1 MTERARSIDTQLIHA
16 GEIRP
21 GIEGAVALPIFQS
34 ANFESVEGEEYHD
47 IKYMR
52 LSNSPNHQVLAAKL
66 AALESAEAAVVTT
79 SGMAAITTI
88 FHSLLSAGDHVI
100 FQDCLYGGTYD
111 YARREFG
118 RHGLSC
124 DFVDGARPDTWADA
138 LRPETRMIYVEAITN
153 PLVQVADLEAVVA
166 FSRAHELI
174 SVIDN
179 TFASPVNFRP
189 AEIGFDLSLH
199 SGTKYLNGHS
209 DIVCGAV
216 IGQAD
221 LVARVKKMMSFLGG
235 SLDAHACFL
244 LHRGLKTLAVRVRQQ
259 SESAL
264 TLARTLEADPEVDR
278 VNYPG
283 LASNSGHERAARLF
297 DGFGGMLSF
306 ELAGGSAVAKRFQ
319 EAVTIPIVAP
329 SLGGVETLI
338 TLPAATSHA
347 GLTAEERLEV
357 GVADGLIRISVGIE
371 GTEDLV
377 ADFGA
382 ALDALRP

>member
-1 MTERARSIDTQLIHA
+1 MNDREPTIDTKLIHA

-21 GIEGAVALPIFQS
+21 GIEGAVVLPIFQS
-34 ANFESVEGEEYHD
+34 VNFESMEGEEYHD

-52 LSNSPNHQVLAAKL
+52 LSNSPNHTVLGAKL
-66 AALESAEAAVVTT
+66 AALESAEAAVVSS
-79 SGMAAITTI
+79 SGMASITTI

-111 YARREFG
+111 YAQREFG

-124 DFVDGARPDTWADA
+124 DFVNGDDPGGWARS
-138 LRPETRMIYVEAITN
+138 LRPETKMIYFETITN

-166 FSRAHELI
+166 FAREHGLI

-179 TFASPVNFRP
+179 TFASPINFRP

-209 DIVCGAV
+209 DIVCGVV
-216 IGQAD
+216 IGRRD
-221 LVARVKKMMSFLGG
+221 LVAKVKKMMNYLGG

-259 SESAL
+259 NVSAL
-264 TLARTLEADPEVDR
+264 ALAGVLEEHPAVIR

-283 LASNSGHERAARLF
+283 LASNSGHERARRLF

-306 ELAGGSAVAKRFQ
+306 ELADGARAAGRLESELR
-319 EAVTIPIVAP
+319 IPVIAP
-329 SLGGVETLI
+329 SLGGVESLVTR
-338 TLPAATSHA
+338 PAATSHA
-347 GLTAEERLEV
+347 GLTPQERSAV
-357 GVADGLIRISVGIE
+357 GVSDGLIRLSVGIE
-371 GTEDLV
+371 GTDDLV
-377 ADFGA
+377 DDFRR
-382 ALDALRP
+382 ALSRI

>member
-1 MTERARSIDTQLIHA
+1 MTKRKRSIDTQLIHS

-34 ANFESVEGEEYHD
+34 GNFESVEGEEYHD

-52 LSNSPNHQVLAAKL
+52 LSNSPNHTVLGAKL
-66 AALESAEAAVVTT
+66 AALESAEAAQVAT

-118 RHGLSC
+118 RHGLTC
-124 DFVDGARPDTWADA
+124 DFVAGDRPDTWAEA

-153 PLVQVADLEAVVA
+153 PLVQVADLEAVVEFA
-166 FSRAHELI
+166 RKHELI

-221 LVARVKKMMSFLGG
+221 LVARVKKMMSYLGG

-259 SESAL
+259 NESAL
-264 TLARTLEADPEVDR
+264 ALARTLEEHPAVAR

-283 LASNSGHERAARLF
+283 LPSNSGHERATKLF

-306 ELAGGSAVAKRFQ
+306 ELAGGAEVAKRFQ
-319 EAVTIPIVAP
+319 EAVTVPIVAP

-338 TLPAATSHA
+338 TLPATTSHA
-347 GLTAEERLEV
+347 GLTPAERLEV
-357 GVADGLIRISVGIE
+357 GVADGLIRVSVGIE
-371 GTEDLV
+371 GTEDLIE
-377 ADFGA
+377 DFGRALA
-382 ALDALRP
+382 AL

>member
-1 MTERARSIDTQLIHA
+1 MTKQEGSIDTRLIHA

-52 LSNSPNHQVLAAKL
+52 LSNSPNHQVLGAKL
-66 AALESAEAAVVTT
+66 AALENADAAVVTT

-111 YARREFG
+111 YARREFA
-118 RHGLSC
+118 RHGLTC
-124 DFVDGARPDTWADA
+124 DFVAGDRPDTWTEK
-138 LRPETRMIYVEAITN
+138 LRRETRMIYVEAITN

-166 FSRAHELI
+166 FARAHELI

-221 LVARVKKMMSFLGG
+221 VVARVKKMMNYLGC

-259 SESAL
+259 NESAL
-264 TLARTLEADPEVDR
+264 ALARVLEAHPAVSR

-283 LASNSGHERAARLF
+283 LASNSGHERAATLF
-297 DGFGGMLSF
+297 NGFGGMLSF
-306 ELAGGSAVAKRFQ
+306 EVAGGAEAAKRLG
-319 EAVTIPIVAP
+319 EEVTIPIVAP

-347 GLTAEERLEV
+347 GLTPEERREV
-357 GVADGLIRISVGIE
+357 GVADGLIRVSVGIE

-377 ADFGA
+377 ADFEK
-382 ALDALRP
+382 ALATL

>member
-1 MTERARSIDTQLIHA
+1 MMNRRRSIDTQLVHA

-34 ANFESVEGEEYHD
+34 ANFESVEGEAYHD

-52 LSNSPNHQVLAAKL
+52 LSNSPNHRVLGDKL
-66 AALESAEAAVVTT
+66 AALEGAEAGLVAA

-88 FHSLLSAGDHVI
+88 FHSLLATGDHAI

-111 YARREFG
+111 YARREFS

-124 DFVDGARPDTWADA
+124 DFVAGDRPDTWTDV
-138 LRPETRMIYVEAITN
+138 LRPETRLIYVEAITN

-166 FSRAHELI
+166 FAREHGLV

-189 AEIGFDLSLH
+189 TEIGFDISVH

-216 IGQAD
+216 IGRVD
-221 LVARVKKMMSFLGG
+221 LIGRVKKMLDLLGG

-244 LHRGLKTLAVRVRQQ
+244 LHRGLKTLGVRVRQQ
-259 SESAL
+259 NGSAL
-264 TLARTLEADPEVDR
+264 ALARTLEAHSAVAR

-283 LASNSGHERAARLF
+283 LPSNSGHRIATRLF
-297 DGFGGMLSF
+297 DGYGGMLSF
-306 ELAGGSAVAKRFQ
+306 ELTGGAEAARRFE
-319 EAVTIPIVAP
+319 EAVTLPIVAP
-329 SLGGVETLI
+329 SLGGVETLL
-338 TLPAATSHA
+338 TRPAVTSHA
-347 GLTAEERLEV
+347 GLKPEERKEA
-357 GVADGLIRISVGIE
+357 GVSDGLIRVSVGIE
-371 GTEDLV
+371 GTDDLV
-377 ADFGA
+377 TDFEA
-382 ALDALRP
+382 ALASV

>member
-1 MTERARSIDTQLIHA
+1 MTKRDSSIDTQLIHA

-52 LSNSPNHQVLAAKL
+52 LSNSPNHQVLGAKL
-66 AALESAEAAVVTT
+66 AALENAEAALVTT

-118 RHGLSC
+118 RHGLTC
-124 DFVDGARPDTWADA
+124 DFVGGECPDTWADA
-138 LRPETRMIYVEAITN
+138 TRPETRMIYVETITN
-153 PLVQVADLEAVVA
+153 PLVQVADLEAVVTFA
-166 FSRAHELI
+166 RKHELI

-259 SESAL
+259 NESAL
-264 TLARTLEADPEVDR
+264 ALARTLEAHPAVAR

-283 LASNSGHERAARLF
+283 LASNSGHERAGRLF
-297 DGFGGMLSF
+297 DGFGGMMSF
-306 ELAGGSAVAKRFQ
+306 ELAGGAEAAKRF
-319 EAVTIPIVAP
+319 ETAVTIPIVAP
-329 SLGGVETLI
+329 SLGGVETLL

-347 GLTAEERLEV
+347 GLTTEERREV
-357 GVADGLIRISVGIE
+357 GVADGLIRVSVGIE

-377 ADFGA
+377 ADFEA
-382 ALDALRP
+382 ALAAL

>member
-1 MTERARSIDTQLIHA
+1 MGVRRRSLDTRLIHA

-21 GIEGAVALPIFQS
+21 GIEGAVELPIFQS
-34 ANFESVEGEEYHD
+34 ANFESVEGEAYHD

-52 LSNSPNHQVLAAKL
+52 LGNSPNHAVLGAKL
-66 AALESAEAAVVTT
+66 AALEGAEAALVAA
-79 SGMAAITTI
+79 SGMAAITSV
-88 FHSLLSAGDHVI
+88 FHSLLSVGDHVI

-111 YARREFG
+111 YARREFA

-124 DFVDGARPDTWADA
+124 DFVDGERPGSWGEA
-138 LRPETRMIYVEAITN
+138 LRPETRLIYVETITN
-153 PLVQVADLEAVVA
+153 PLVQVADLESVVA
-166 FSRAHELI
+166 FAREHGLI

-189 AEIGFDLSLH
+189 TELGFDLSLH

-216 IGQAD
+216 IGRAG
-221 LVARVKKMMSFLGG
+221 LVARVKRMMNYLGG

-259 SESAL
+259 NESAL
-264 TLARTLEADPEVDR
+264 TLARALEAHPAVAR

-283 LASNSGHERAARLF
+283 LPSNPGHERAARLF

-306 ELAGGSAVAKRFQ
+306 ELDGGAEAAKKFLDAVEIA
-319 EAVTIPIVAP
+319 IVAP
-329 SLGGVETLI
+329 SLGGVETLV
-338 TLPAATSHA
+338 TMPAATSHA
-347 GLTAEERLEV
+347 GLTADERRQV
-357 GVADGLIRISVGIE
+357 GVADGLIRVSTGVE
-371 GTEDLV
+371 GAADLV
-377 ADFGA
+377 ADFEA
-382 ALDALRP
+382 ALAAL

>member
-1 MTERARSIDTQLIHA
+1 MPERPRSIDTRLIHS

-34 ANFESVEGEEYHD
+34 ANFESVEGEDYHD

-52 LSNSPNHQVLAAKL
+52 LSNSPNHMVLGRKL
-66 AALESAEAAVVTT
+66 AALEGAEAAVVAT

-111 YARREFG
+111 YARREFR

-124 DFVDGARPDTWADA
+124 DFVDGERPDAWAEA
-138 LRPETRMIYVEAITN
+138 LRPETRMIYVETITN

-166 FSRAHELI
+166 FARKHELI

-189 AEIGFDLSLH
+189 PEVGFDLSLH

-209 DIVCGAV
+209 DIVCGAE
-216 IGQAD
+216 IGKAD
-221 LVARVKKMMSFLGG
+221 LVARVKKMMSYLGG

-259 SESAL
+259 NESAMA
-264 TLARTLEADPEVDR
+264 LARVLEEHPAVSR

-283 LASNSGHERAARLF
+283 LASNSGHERAVRLF

-306 ELAGGSAVAKRFQ
+306 EPAGGAEAARRF
-319 EAVTIPIVAP
+319 EAAVTIPIVAP
-329 SLGGVETLI
+329 SLGGVETLL
-338 TLPAATSHA
+338 TLPATTSHA
-347 GLTAEERLEV
+347 GLTPQERLEV
-357 GVADGLIRISVGIE
+357 GVTDGLIRVSVGIE
-371 GTEDLV
+371 GTDDLV
-377 ADFGA
+377 TEFGA
-382 ALDALRP
+382 ALDAL

>member
-1 MTERARSIDTQLIHA
+1 MTDQRFSIDTQLIHA

-34 ANFESVEGEEYHD
+34 ANFESVEGEDYHD

-52 LSNSPNHQVLAAKL
+52 LSNSPNHTVLAEKL
-66 AALESAEAAVVTT
+66 AVLESAESAVVSA

-88 FHSLLSAGDHVI
+88 FHSLLAAGDHVI

-111 YARREFG
+111 YARREFS

-124 DFVDGARPDTWADA
+124 DFVSGEDADGWTEV
-138 LRPETRMIYVEAITN
+138 LKPETRMIYFEAITN
-153 PLVQVADLEAVVA
+153 PLVQVADLEGVVA
-166 FSRAHELI
+166 FARKHGLV

-189 AEIGFDLSLH
+189 SEIGFDLSVH

-209 DIVCGAV
+209 DMVCGAV
-216 IGQAD
+216 VGRSGP
-221 LVARVKKMMSFLGG
+221 VSKVKKMMNYLGA

-259 SESAL
+259 NASAHA
-264 TLARTLEADPEVDR
+264 LASMLEEHPAASR

-283 LASNSGHERAARLF
+283 LRSNTGHDRASRLF
-297 DGFGGMLSF
+297 DGFGGMMSF
-306 ELAGGSAVAKRFQ
+306 ELDGGEEAARRFE
-319 EAVTIPIVAP
+319 EALAIPIVAP
-329 SLGGVETLI
+329 SLGGVESLVTR
-338 TLPAATSHA
+338 PAATAHA
-347 GLTAEERLEV
+347 GLTPEERSGV
-357 GVADGLIRISVGIE
+357 GVTDGLIRVSVGIE
-371 GTEDLV
+371 GTEDLL
-377 ADFGA
+377 ADFRQ
-382 ALDALRP
+382 ALDRL

>member
-1 MTERARSIDTQLIHA
+1 MTKSEMSIDTQLIHA

-34 ANFESVEGEEYHD
+34 ANFESVEGEDYHD

-52 LSNSPNHQVLAAKL
+52 LSNSPNHTVLAAKL
-66 AALESAEAAVVTT
+66 AVLESAEAAVVTT

-111 YARREFG
+111 YARREFD
-118 RHGLSC
+118 RHGLRC
-124 DFVDGARPDTWADA
+124 DFVDGEKPDTWADA
-138 LRPETRMIYVEAITN
+138 LRPETRMIYVESITN
-153 PLVQVADLEAVVA
+153 PLVQVADLEAVVGFA
-166 FSRAHELI
+166 REHSLV

-209 DIVCGAV
+209 DIVCGVV
-216 IGQAD
+216 IGRAEP
-221 LVARVKKMMSFLGG
+221 VARVKKMMSFLGG

-244 LHRGLKTLAVRVRQQ
+244 LHRGLKTLGVRVRQQ
-259 SESAL
+259 NESAL
-264 TLARTLEADPEVDR
+264 TLARFLEAHPAVSR

-283 LASNSGHERAARLF
+283 LPSNSGHERANKLF

-306 ELAGGSAVAKRFQ
+306 ELAGGEAAARRFE

-329 SLGGVETLI
+329 SLGGVESLVTR
-338 TLPAATSHA
+338 PAATSHA
-347 GLTAEERLEV
+347 GLTEEERTEV
-357 GVADGLIRISVGIE
+357 GVSDGLIRLAVGIE
-371 GTEDLV
+371 GTADLV
-377 ADFGA
+377 RDFEA
-382 ALDALRP
+382 ALVAV

>member
-1 MTERARSIDTQLIHA
+1 MTKRKRSIDTQLIHS

-52 LSNSPNHQVLAAKL
+52 LSNSPNHTVLGAKL
-66 AALESAEAAVVTT
+66 AALESAEAAQVAT

-118 RHGLSC
+118 RHGLTC
-124 DFVDGARPDTWADA
+124 DFVAGDRPDTWAEA

-153 PLVQVADLEAVVA
+153 PLVQVADLEAVVEFA
-166 FSRAHELI
+166 RKHELI

-221 LVARVKKMMSFLGG
+221 LVARVKKMMSYLGG

-259 SESAL
+259 NESAL
-264 TLARTLEADPEVDR
+264 ALARTLEEHPAVAR

-283 LASNSGHERAARLF
+283 LPSNSGHERATKLF

-306 ELAGGSAVAKRFQ
+306 ELAGGAEVAKRFQ
-319 EAVTIPIVAP
+319 EAVTVPIVAP

-338 TLPAATSHA
+338 TLPATTSHA
-347 GLTAEERLEV
+347 GLTPAERLEV
-357 GVADGLIRISVGIE
+357 GVADGLIRVSVGIE
-371 GTEDLV
+371 GTEDLIE
-377 ADFGA
+377 DFGRALA
-382 ALDALRP
+382 AL